1 VKTTEGRNSGEGRKY
16 TYTHTERERERER
29 REGDDMIHTNTCTH
43 GGLCT
48 EGRMMKWEGGRMM
61 KWEGYEVEVRIKF
74 RHPPG

>member
-1 VKTTEGRNSGEGRKY
+1 MKEGNI
-16 TYTHTERERERER
+16 HTQRERERERERER

-48 EGRMMKWEGGRMM
+48 EGRMMKWEG
-61 KWEGYEVEVRIKF
+61 YEVEVRIKF

>member
-1 VKTTEGRNSGEGRKY
+1 
-16 TYTHTERERERER
+16 
-29 REGDDMIHTNTCTH
+29 MIHTNTCTH

>member
-1 VKTTEGRNSGEGRKY
+1 
-16 TYTHTERERERER
+16 
-29 REGDDMIHTNTCTH
+29 MIHTNTCTH
-43 GGLCT
+43 GGLWT